1 MTITLDLTLVHFC
14 HSSRTSDVKNTIFY
28 TNFKDFEKSYDL
40 SNYLGTYGKK
50 PSNHNISL

>member
-28 TNFKDFEKSYDL
+28 TIFKDFEKSCDL